1 MATEGVTLLFDDGA
15 IAEMAAAAATV
26 NAKLENIGARR
37 LHTVI
42 EKVMEELSFAAAD
55 MHGQTVHIDALY
67 VKTRLG
73 EIAGDTDLSRY
84 IL

>member
-1 MATEGVTLLFDDGA
+1 
-15 IAEMAAAAATV
+15 
-26 NAKLENIGARR
+26 
-37 LHTVI
+37 
-42 EKVMEELSFAAAD
+42 MEDLSFAAAD
-55 MHGQTVHIDALY
+55 MHGQTVTIDADY